1 MTTPHTT
8 NPMPTNPYNPAANEP
23 VIRAPKAAN
32 ALTLEE
38 INERKHRTA
47 DAISNILNRFSEETN
62 LRVES
67 VDLGIAVIYGGPQR
81 YSATL
86 DVRL

>member
-1 MTTPHTT
+1 MPNTP
-8 NPMPTNPYNPAANEP
+8 YDPATNEP
-23 VIRAPKAAN
+23 VIRTPKSAN

-38 INERKHRTA
+38 INERKHRA
-47 DAISNILNRFSEETN
+47 AQEISEILNRFSVETS

-67 VDLGIAVIYGGPQR
+67 VGLDIAVVYGGPHQ
-81 YSATL
+81 YSVRL